1 MIVEQTV
8 TYLRMLTR
16 QQLRPARP
24 VAGLELAPVEDPT
37 GADATVIR
45 DLHDRIATPH
55 HWSSLS
61 WSTDRWHEWLAT
73 PGQRHWCV
81 VLRGERIGWCCLQVH
96 SATDLEIDNFGLV
109 PDRVGR
115 GYGGAA
121 LTQLTRIAWDL
132 IDEKEPLDREGT
144 SSSLIWLHTSSFDH
158 PHALRNYEARGF
170 EVYAS
175 ETHQRRVATLP
186 TPPSTPPC

>member
-8 TYLRMLTR
+8 TYLRMLDR

-24 VAGLELAPVEDPT
+24 VAGLELTPVEDPT
-37 GADATVIR
+37 GADASVIR

-73 PGQRHWCV
+73 TGQRHWYV
-81 VLRGERIGWCCLQVH
+81 VLRGERIGWCCLQAH
-96 SATDLEIDNFGLV
+96 GATDLEIDNFGLV
-109 PDRVGR
+109 PDRVGQ

-121 LTQLTRIAWDL
+121 LTQLTRIAWEL
-132 IDEKEPLDREGT
+132 IAEAKSPDREVTPSG
-144 SSSLIWLHTSSFDH
+144 LVWLHTSSFDH
-158 PHALRNYEARGF
+158 PNALRNYEARGF
-170 EVYAS
+170 EVYAR
-175 ETHQRRVATLP
+175 EARQRRVATLP
-186 TPPSTPPC
+186 TPPSTRPY